1 MKSDDPAKTVCDETN
16 SGACNPCIDTDV
28 PCTCKD
34 GGSCEINYLSRGI
47 VCDATDAGITL
58 GVCEIAKC
66 SGYSGE
72 CIAANLELGTGCF
85 LGNSV
90 QCDNAGTCGPAP
102 AAAIASSGGKY
113 VCNLIGC
120 DPEEPVEGC
129 NDRPNRGSL
138 GQPCK
143 SSGEVPFEGICCVDR
158 DSVDDP
164 KPLQCVVDADHCP
177 CLPDSENPECP
188 ADQVCCDEGT
198 PLGNP
203 DGFVCKGGGTCGAI
217 PCSAQKCGLKGS
229 ETNLEFAFAY
239 CSPGC
244 GKDKAGCI
252 DSCDTCSTGG
262 AVTNNC
268 NNVNSG
274 IEGTGEEQGNSYCS
288 GLKKKLGYDVSNCC
302 ICKNSD
308 PVGQAGCIAP
318 TS

>member
-1 MKSDDPAKTVCDETN
+1 VFSATMRARAAQPRR
-16 SGACNPCIDTDV
+16 P
-28 PCTCKD
+28 P
-34 GGSCEINYLSRGI
+34 SRVQVASSFAI
-47 VCDATDAGITL
+47 RSDATQ
-58 GVCEIAKC
+58 
-66 SGYSGE
+66 SSQSR
-72 CIAANLELGTGCF
+72 AATTALTEEAWVNRARAVVKFRLRESAALTVTVVLF
-85 LGNSV
+85 PRHFSV
-90 QCDNAGTCGPAP
+90 W
-102 AAAIASSGGKY
+102 S
-113 VCNLIGC
+113 
-120 DPEEPVEGC
+120 
-129 NDRPNRGSL
+129 
-138 GQPCK
+138 
-143 SSGEVPFEGICCVDR
+143 
-158 DSVDDP
+158 
-164 KPLQCVVDADHCP
+164 DADHCP

-198 PLGNP
+198 PLGDP
-203 DGFVCKGGGTCGAI
+203 DDFVCKGGGTCGAI

-302 ICKNSD
+302 ICKSSD